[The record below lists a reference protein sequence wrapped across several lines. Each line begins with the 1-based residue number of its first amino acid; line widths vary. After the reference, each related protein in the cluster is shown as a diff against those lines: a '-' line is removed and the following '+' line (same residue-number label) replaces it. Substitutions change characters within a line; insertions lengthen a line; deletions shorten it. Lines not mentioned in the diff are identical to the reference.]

1 MGGHCRQ
8 NKGMSTTFLSERNL
22 LKTLIFTALFG
33 LFSSTASGSM
43 LMSVPDSIGV
53 ENVNNKQV
61 VLHRLEPKETYYGL
75 SRLYAVQLQDLIQ
88 FNNNKPLKIGEVI
101 RIPTDRPV
109 LSAVEI
115 AAQAAARE
123 AEREAA
129 EAEAI
134 ENIPHIQLP
143 PGEYTDYIVS
153 KGETLFN
160 VSRRFGVPVESIKL
174 ANGLSND
181 SIREGQNLQIPK
193 KPIAP
198 PPAEMVE
205 PVVTASSVIDTLSS
219 ADTGFELPKNRY
231 GIREVTQKGTG
242 VWIEDLNQDG
252 ASMLALHN
260 TAPVGTVVKVTNPM
274 TNLSTFV
281 KVVGKFV
288 ENADTQGSLIVLSK
302 SVASIIGILDRRFQ
316 IEIAFGA
323 PVEE

>member
-1 MGGHCRQ
+1 M
-8 NKGMSTTFLSERNL
+8 
-22 LKTLIFTALFG
+22 LILT
-33 LFSSTASGSM
+33 
-43 LMSVPDSIGV
+43 PDSIGV

-75 SRLYAVQLQDLIQ
+75 SRQYRVPLQDLIQ
-88 FNNNKPLKIGEVI
+88 FNNNKPLKIGEII
-101 RIPTDRPV
+101 RIPTERPV
-109 LSAVEI
+109 LSAAEI
-115 AAQAAARE
+115 AARAAARE

-129 EAEAI
+129 EAEAR
-134 ENIPHIQLP
+134 ENVPHVQLP

-174 ANGLSND
+174 ANGLAND
-181 SIREGQNLQIPK
+181 SIREGQKLQIPK

-198 PPAEMVE
+198 LPEETVE
-205 PVVTASSVIDTLSS
+205 PVVTASSVIDTLSP
-219 ADTGFELPKNRY
+219 ADTGFEPPKNRY

-260 TAPVGTVVKVTNPM
+260 TAPVGTVIKVTNPM

>member
-1 MGGHCRQ
+1 MRI
-8 NKGMSTTFLSERNL
+8 N
-22 LKTLIFTALFG
+22 
-33 LFSSTASGSM
+33 
-43 LMSVPDSIGV
+43 VPDSIGV

-61 VLHRLEPKETYYGL
+61 ILHQLEPKETYYGL
-75 SRLYAVQLQDLIQ
+75 SRQYDVPLQDLIQ
-88 FNNNKPLKIGEVI
+88 FNNNKPLKIGEII
-101 RIPTDRPV
+101 RVPTSRPV
-109 LSAVEI
+109 LSASEI
-115 AAQAAARE
+115 AAQAASRD
-123 AEREAA
+123 AEREVAAA
-129 EAEAI
+129 ETTTHV
-134 ENIPHIQLP
+134 PHVQLA
-143 PGEYTDYIVS
+143 PGEYTVYIVS

-174 ANGLSND
+174 ANGLAND
-181 SIREGQNLQIPK
+181 SIREGQNLQVPK
-193 KPIAP
+193 QPIALP
-198 PPAEMVE
+198 VE
-205 PVVTASSVIDTLSS
+205 AIEEPIVTASSVIDTLSS
-219 ADTGFELPKNRY
+219 SDTAFELPKNRY

-316 IEIAFGA
+316 VEIAYGA

>member
-1 MGGHCRQ
+1 M
-8 NKGMSTTFLSERNL
+8 NTTFLSGSIF
-22 LKTLIFTALFG
+22 LKAFVFITFFG
-33 LFSSTASGSM
+33 LFSMTASGSM
-43 LMSVPDSIGV
+43 RINVPDSIGV

-61 VLHRLEPKETYYGL
+61 ILHQLEPKETYYGL
-75 SRLYAVQLQDLIQ
+75 SRQYDVPLQDLIQ
-88 FNNNKPLKIGEVI
+88 FNNNKPLKIGEII
-101 RIPTDRPV
+101 RVPTSRPV
-109 LSAVEI
+109 LSASEI
-115 AAQAAARE
+115 AAQAASRD
-123 AEREAA
+123 AEREVAAA
-129 EAEAI
+129 ETTTHV
-134 ENIPHIQLP
+134 PHVQLA
-143 PGEYTDYIVS
+143 PGEYTVYIVS

-174 ANGLSND
+174 ANGLAND
-181 SIREGQNLQIPK
+181 SIREGQNLQVPK
-193 KPIAP
+193 QPIALP
-198 PPAEMVE
+198 VE
-205 PVVTASSVIDTLSS
+205 AIEEPIVTASSVIDTLSS
-219 ADTGFELPKNRY
+219 SDTAFELPKNRY

-316 IEIAFGA
+316 VEIAYGA

>member
-1 MGGHCRQ
+1 M
-8 NKGMSTTFLSERNL
+8 
-22 LKTLIFTALFG
+22 
-33 LFSSTASGSM
+33 TASGSM
-43 LMSVPDSIGV
+43 RINVPDSIGV

-61 VLHRLEPKETYYGL
+61 ILHQLEPKETYYGL
-75 SRLYAVQLQDLIQ
+75 SRQYDVPLQDLIQ
-88 FNNNKPLKIGEVI
+88 FNNNKPLKIGEII
-101 RIPTDRPV
+101 RVPTSRPV
-109 LSAVEI
+109 LSASEI
-115 AAQAAARE
+115 AAQAASRE
-123 AEREAA
+123 AEREVAAA
-129 EAEAI
+129 ETTTHV
-134 ENIPHIQLP
+134 PHVQLA
-143 PGEYTDYIVS
+143 PGEYTVYIVS

-174 ANGLSND
+174 ANGLAND
-181 SIREGQNLQIPK
+181 SIREGQNLQVPK
-193 KPIAP
+193 QPIALP
-198 PPAEMVE
+198 VE
-205 PVVTASSVIDTLSS
+205 AIEEPIVTASSVIDTLSS
-219 ADTGFELPKNRY
+219 SDTAFELPKNRY

-316 IEIAFGA
+316 VEIAYGA